1 MASTKPTVSNLLKLL
16 QNADKKLDKLTS
28 DLEGILKQL
37 HNSKMTEDQE
47 EEVIRKADSIDANI
61 ARISAMRARL
71 YENIIWSIPMEVKK

>member
-1 MASTKPTVSNLLKLL
+1 MASAIPNLLKLL

-47 EEVIRKADSIDANI
+47 EQAIRTADSIDANI

>member
-1 MASTKPTVSNLLKLL
+1 MASTIPNLLKLL

-37 HNSKMTEDQE
+37 QNSKMTEDQE
-47 EEVIRKADSIDANI
+47 EEVIRTADSIDSNI

-71 YENIIWSIPMEVKK
+71 YENIIWSIPMEAKK

>member
-1 MASTKPTVSNLLKLL
+1 MASAIPNLLKLL
-16 QNADKKLDKLTS
+16 QNADKKLDNLTS

-37 HNSKMTEDQE
+37 QNSKMTEDQE
-47 EEVIRKADSIDANI
+47 EQAIRTADSIDANI

>member
-1 MASTKPTVSNLLKLL
+1 MTSTKPTVSNLLKLL

-28 DLEGILKQL
+28 DLEGIIGQL

-47 EEVIRKADSIDANI
+47 EEVIRTADSIDANI

-71 YENIIWSIPMEVKK
+71 YENIILSIPLEVKK

>member
-1 MASTKPTVSNLLKLL
+1 MASAIPNLLKLL

-37 HNSKMTEDQE
+37 QNSKMTEDQE
-47 EEVIRKADSIDANI
+47 EQAIRTADSIDANI

>member
-1 MASTKPTVSNLLKLL
+1 MASTIPNLLKLL

-37 HNSKMTEDQE
+37 QNSKMTEDQE
-47 EEVIRKADSIDANI
+47 EQVIRTADSIDANI

-71 YENIIWSIPMEVKK
+71 YESIIWSIPVEVKK

>member
-1 MASTKPTVSNLLKLL
+1 MASTIPNLLKLL

-37 HNSKMTEDQE
+37 QNSKMTEDQE
-47 EEVIRKADSIDANI
+47 EQAIRTADSIDSNI

-71 YENIIWSIPMEVKK
+71 YENIIWSIPMEAKK